1 MHDFPPQVPDMA
13 GPDVRAHTTPT
24 RRARAVVRWRLPRR
38 DFSRPETRSGV
49 RFLAWLLWQQL
60 PLLLLSSFLSVIEWL
75 PGSVG
80 PYLVGKIVDEGIIPG
95 DLATVGRL
103 SLIMFGLVVIG
114 IGASVLGHTFVVR
127 TWLVA
132 MYGSMK
138 LVTRKATQMGH
149 VLPQRTPTGEVLS
162 VSASDSDE
170 FGALTEIVSR
180 FVGALIAYL
189 VIAGLVL
196 STSVKL
202 GIVVLLTAPLIVLF
216 AMPLLRP
223 LQRREEIDRSRTSD
237 LTSMA
242 TDIVGGLRILRGI
255 GGERTFARNYAE
267 QSQYTRQAAVS
278 AGVWQ
283 AAVEATGVLF
293 SGLFLVALT
302 WLGAGEVVTGSLS
315 VGQLISFF
323 GYAIFMVW
331 PIQTFFELAQKWVR
345 CVVSARKTVAVLD
358 QQPPWQ
364 APRQPLTLPDHAEL
378 HDQESG
384 FVAEPGAFTI
394 IVSAVPDDSAAL
406 ADRLG
411 RYLPA
416 DHEPV
421 SLDVTNAL
429 KGRAARRAR
438 KQQRA
443 ERARRAEQD
452 RLLAGQKWGVSLG
465 TVDLADVGIDQ
476 VRERIVVS
484 DTASQVFAGTLQ
496 SAIDPHGRLSLAEA
510 ETMLH
515 VAAAEDVFAGSLG
528 GWQGRID
535 ERGRGLS
542 GGQRQRV
549 VLARVLG
556 LDPQILILVDPT
568 SAVDAHTEALIAER
582 LVAHRRG
589 KTTIVATVSPLLLHH
604 ADRVAFLV
612 NRRMVAQGTHEELLR
627 TNRDYRRTVARAL
640 DETPQSGAARATDA
654 RSAESSG
661 AARATDARSAEAG
674 DCDD

>member
-1 MHDFPPQVPDMA
+1 MHDFPPLVPDLA
-13 GPDVRAHTTPT
+13 GPDVRVSTTST
-24 RRARAVVRWRLPRR
+24 RKRRVVVRHRLPRR
-38 DFSRPETRSGV
+38 NFTDPETRGGA
-49 RFLAWLLWQQL
+49 RFLGWLMWQQL
-60 PLLLLSSFLSVIEWL
+60 PALVLTSLISVIEWL

-80 PYLVGKIVDEGIIPG
+80 PYIIGKIVDDGILPH
-95 DLATVGRL
+95 DMATVLRL
-103 SLIMFGLVVIG
+103 SSIMFGLVIIG
-114 IGASVLGHTFVVR
+114 IVASVLGHTMVVR

-132 MYGSMK
+132 MYGTMK
-138 LVTRKATQMGH
+138 LVTRKVTQMGH

-162 VSASDSDE
+162 VSAGDSDE
-170 FGALTEIVSR
+170 FGALTEILSR
-180 FVGALIAYL
+180 FAGALIAYL

-202 GIVVLLTAPLIVLF
+202 GIVVLVTAPLIVLF

-223 LQRREEIDRSRTSD
+223 LQRREEIERNRTSD

-242 TDIVGGLRILRGI
+242 TDIVAGLRILRGI
-255 GGERTFARNYAE
+255 GGEQTFARNYSG
-267 QSQYTRQAAVS
+267 QSQHTREAAVS

-283 AAVEATGVLF
+283 GAVDATSVLF

-302 WLGAGEVVTGSLS
+302 WLGAREVVAGDLT

-345 CVVSARKTVAVLD
+345 SVVSARKTVAVLD
-358 QQPPWQ
+358 HRPPWRT
-364 APRQPLTLPDHAEL
+364 PEPPLTLPDDDVL

-384 FVAEPGAFTI
+384 FVAQPGDFTI

-421 SLDVTNAL
+421 SLGVADGL
-429 KGRAARRAR
+429 KGRAARRAWKR
-438 KQQRA
+438 QRA
-443 ERARRAEQD
+443 EQAHQVERDQQ
-452 RLLAGQKWGVSLG
+452 LAGQKWGVSLG
-465 TVDLADVGIDQ
+465 SVDLADVPIDQ

-496 SAIDPHGRLSLAEA
+496 SAIDPEGRLSLEEA
-510 ETMLH
+510 ETALR
-515 VAAAEDVFAGSLG
+515 VAAAEDVFAGLQG

-549 VLARVLG
+549 VLARALA

-589 KTTIVATVSPLLLHH
+589 KTTILTTASPLLLHH
-604 ADRVAFLV
+604 ADRVAFLF
-612 NRRMVAQGTHEELLR
+612 NKQITAYGTHEELLR
-627 TNRDYRRTVARAL
+627 TNKDYRRTVARAL
-640 DETPQSGAARATDA
+640 DEP
-654 RSAESSG
+654 AEES
-661 AARATDARSAEAG
+661 
-674 DCDD
+674 DD

>member
-1 MHDFPPQVPDMA
+1 MHDFPPLVPDLA
-13 GPDVRAHTTPT
+13 GPDVRVYTTPT
-24 RRARAVVRWRLPRR
+24 RRRRAVVRRRLPRR
-38 DFSRPETRSGV
+38 DFSQPDTRSAI
-49 RFLAWLLWQQL
+49 RFLVWLLWQQL
-60 PLLLLSSFLSVIEWL
+60 PVLLLSSLISVLEWL

-80 PYLVGKIVDEGIIPG
+80 PYLVGKIVDEGIIPH
-95 DLATVGRL
+95 DLATVVRL
-103 SLIMFGLVVIG
+103 SLIMLGLVVIG
-114 IGASVLGHTFVVR
+114 IVASVLSHTLVVR

-138 LVTRKATQMGH
+138 LVTRKATQLGH

-162 VSASDSDE
+162 VSAGDSDE
-170 FGALTEIVSR
+170 FGALTEVVSR
-180 FVGALIAYL
+180 FAGALIAYL
-189 VIAGLVL
+189 VIASLVL

-202 GIVVLLTAPLIVLF
+202 GIVVLVTAPLIVLF

-223 LQRREEIDRSRTSD
+223 LQRREEIERTRTSE

-242 TDIVGGLRILRGI
+242 TDIVAGLRILRGI
-255 GGERTFARNYAE
+255 GGEQTFARNYAQ
-267 QSQYTRQAAVS
+267 QSQWTRQAAVS

-283 AAVEATGVLF
+283 GAVDATSVLF

-302 WLGAGEVVTGSLS
+302 WLGAREVVAGDLS

-331 PIQTFFELAQKWVR
+331 PIQTFFELVQKWIR
-345 CVVSARKTVAVLD
+345 SVVSARKTIAVLG
-358 QQPPWQ
+358 QQPPWHTPEQ
-364 APRQPLTLPDHAEL
+364 RLTLADKGVL

-384 FVAEPGAFTI
+384 FLAEPGEFTI
-394 IVSAVPDDSAAL
+394 IVSALPDDSAAL

-416 DHEPV
+416 EHEPV
-421 SLDVTNAL
+421 PLDVPEGL

-438 KQQRA
+438 KQQRMERAQQA
-443 ERARRAEQD
+443 ERD
-452 RLLAGQKWGVSLG
+452 RQLAGQRWGVSLG
-465 TVDLADVGIDQ
+465 TVDLADVPIDQ

-484 DTASQVFAGTLQ
+484 DAAGQVFAGTLQ
-496 SAIDPHGRLSLAEA
+496 SVIDPHGRLSLAEA
-510 ETMLH
+510 ETALRA
-515 VAAAEDVFAGSLG
+515 AAAEDVFDSLQG

-549 VLARVLG
+549 VLARALG

-582 LVAHRRG
+582 LVTHRRG
-589 KTTIVATVSPLLLHH
+589 KATIVTTVSPLLLHH
-604 ADRVAFLV
+604 ADRVAFLF
-612 NRRMVAQGTHEELLR
+612 NKRITAYGTHEELLQ
-627 TNRDYRRTVARAL
+627 TNQDYRRTVARAL
-640 DETPQSGAARATDA
+640 DEP
-654 RSAESSG
+654 
-661 AARATDARSAEAG
+661 AEAS
-674 DCDD
+674 DD

>member
-1 MHDFPPQVPDMA
+1 MLDFPPLVPDMA
-13 GPDVRAHTTPT
+13 GPDVRAHTTPN
-24 RRARAVVRWRLPRR
+24 RRGRVVVRRRLPRR
-38 DFSRPETRSGV
+38 DFSQPDTRSGV
-49 RFLAWLLWQQL
+49 RFLGWLLWQQL
-60 PLLLLSSFLSVIEWL
+60 PLLLLSSLISVIEWL

-95 DLATVGRL
+95 DLAIVVRL

-114 IGASVLGHTFVVR
+114 IIASVLSHTLVVR

-170 FGALTEIVSR
+170 FGALTEVVSR

-202 GIVVLLTAPLIVLF
+202 GIVVLVTAPLIVLF

-223 LQRREEIDRSRTSD
+223 LQRREEIERNRTSD

-255 GGERTFARNYAE
+255 GGEQTFARNYTE
-267 QSQYTRQAAVS
+267 QSRYTRQAAVS

-283 AAVEATGVLF
+283 GAVDATSVLF

-302 WLGAGEVVTGSLS
+302 WLGAGEVVAGDLS

-345 CVVSARKTVAVLD
+345 SVVSARKTVAVLD

-364 APRQPLTLPDHAEL
+364 APGQPLTLPDHAVL
-378 HDQESG
+378 HDQESE
-384 FVAEPGAFTI
+384 FTAEPGEFTI
-394 IVSAVPDDSAAL
+394 IVSALPDDSAAL

-421 SLDVTNAL
+421 ALDVTDGL

-443 ERARRAEQD
+443 ERARLAERD
-452 RLLAGQKWGVSLG
+452 RQLAGQKWGVSLG
-465 TVDLADVGIDQ
+465 TVDLADVPIDQ
-476 VRERIVVS
+476 VRKRIVVS

-510 ETMLH
+510 ETVLR
-515 VAAAEDVFAGSLG
+515 VAAAEDVFAGSHG

-589 KTTIVATVSPLLLHH
+589 RTTIVATVSPLLLHH

-612 NRRMVAQGTHEELLR
+612 NKRITAYGTHEELLQ
-627 TNRDYRRTVARAL
+627 TNANYRRTVARAL
-640 DETPQSGAARATDA
+640 DEP
-654 RSAESSG
+654 AEDS
-661 AARATDARSAEAG
+661 DE
-674 DCDD
+674 

>member
-1 MHDFPPQVPDMA
+1 MHDFPPLVPDLA
-13 GPDVRAHTTPT
+13 GPDARAHTTPT
-24 RRARAVVRWRLPRR
+24 RRGRVAVRWRLPRR
-38 DFSRPETRSGV
+38 DFSQPNTRSGV
-49 RFLAWLLWQQL
+49 RFLGWLLWQQL
-60 PLLLLSSFLSVIEWL
+60 PVLLLSSLISVIEWL

-80 PYLVGKIVDEGIIPG
+80 PYLVGKIVDDGIIPG

-103 SLIMFGLVVIG
+103 SLIMFGLVLIG
-114 IGASVLGHTFVVR
+114 IIASVLGHTVVVR
-127 TWLVA
+127 SWLVA

-170 FGALTEIVSR
+170 FGALTEVVSR

-196 STSVKL
+196 STSLKL
-202 GIVVLLTAPLIVLF
+202 GIVVLVTAPLIVLF

-223 LQRREEIDRSRTSD
+223 LQRREEIERNRTSD

-255 GGERTFARNYAE
+255 GGEQTFARNYSG
-267 QSQYTRQAAVS
+267 QSQYTRRAAVS

-283 AAVEATGVLF
+283 AAVDATSVLF

-302 WLGAGEVVTGSLS
+302 WLGAREVVAGDLS

-345 CVVSARKTVAVLD
+345 SVVSARKTVAVLD
-358 QQPPWQ
+358 QEPPWQ
-364 APRQPLTLPDHAEL
+364 APSQPLTLPDHAVL

-384 FVAEPGAFTI
+384 FAAEPGEFTI

-421 SLDVTNAL
+421 GLDVADGL

-438 KQQRA
+438 KQQLA
-443 ERARRAEQD
+443 ERARLAERD
-452 RLLAGQKWGVSLG
+452 RQLAGQKWGVSLG
-465 TVDLADVGIDQ
+465 TVDLADVPIDQ
-476 VRERIVVS
+476 VRTADCCQRHRKPGLRGDAAVGHRSAWTSQPRRGGDGAACRRGRRCVRWLPRRLAGS
-484 DTASQVFAGTLQ
+484 DRRAWSRAVGWPTTAGGAGTGAWARPADLDLGR
-496 SAIDPHGRLSLAEA
+496 SHLCRRRAYRGIDR
-510 ETMLH
+510 
-515 VAAAEDVFAGSLG
+515 
-528 GWQGRID
+528 
-535 ERGRGLS
+535 
-542 GGQRQRV
+542 
-549 VLARVLG
+549 
-556 LDPQILILVDPT
+556 
-568 SAVDAHTEALIAER
+568 
-582 LVAHRRG
+582 
-589 KTTIVATVSPLLLHH
+589 
-604 ADRVAFLV
+604 
-612 NRRMVAQGTHEELLR
+612 
-627 TNRDYRRTVARAL
+627 
-640 DETPQSGAARATDA
+640 
-654 RSAESSG
+654 
-661 AARATDARSAEAG
+661 
-674 DCDD
+674 

>member
-1 MHDFPPQVPDMA
+1 MHDFPPLVPDLA
-13 GPDVRAHTTPT
+13 GLDSSAYTTSN
-24 RRARAVVRWRLPRR
+24 RRGQVVVRRRLPRR
-38 DFSRPETRSGV
+38 DFADPETRGGA
-49 RFLAWLLWQQL
+49 RFLGWLMWQQL
-60 PLLLLSSFLSVIEWL
+60 PALVLSSLISVMEWL

-80 PYLVGKIVDEGIIPG
+80 PYIVGKIVDDGIVPH
-95 DLATVGRL
+95 DLTIVLRL
-103 SLIMFGLVVIG
+103 SLIMFGLVITG
-114 IGASVLGHTFVVR
+114 IIASVLGHTMVVR

-132 MYGSMK
+132 MYGTMK
-138 LVTRKATQMGH
+138 LVTRKVTQMGH

-162 VSASDSDE
+162 VSAGDSDE
-170 FGALTEIVSR
+170 FGSLTEILSR
-180 FVGALIAYL
+180 FAGALIAYL

-196 STSVKL
+196 STSIKM

-223 LQRREEIDRSRTSD
+223 LQRREEIERNRTSD

-242 TDIVGGLRILRGI
+242 TDIVAGLRILRGI
-255 GGERTFARNYAE
+255 GGEQTFARNYAD
-267 QSQYTRQAAVS
+267 QSQRTREAAVS
-278 AGVWQ
+278 AGIWQ
-283 AAVEATGVLF
+283 GAVDATSVLF

-302 WLGAGEVVTGSLS
+302 WLGAREVVAGELT

-345 CVVSARKTVAVLD
+345 SVVSARKTVAVLD
-358 QQPPWQ
+358 HQPPWR
-364 APRQPLTLPDHAEL
+364 PPEPPLTLPDHDVL

-384 FVAEPGAFTI
+384 FVARPSEFTI

-411 RYLPA
+411 RYLPG
-416 DHEPV
+416 DQEPV
-421 SLDVTNAL
+421 SLVVADGL
-429 KGRAARRAR
+429 KGRAARRAWKR
-438 KQQRA
+438 QRA
-443 ERARRAEQD
+443 EYARQVERD
-452 RLLAGQKWGVSLG
+452 RQLAGQKWGVSLG
-465 TVDLADVGIDQ
+465 SVDLADVPIDQ

-496 SAIDPHGRLSLAEA
+496 SVIDPHGRLSLSEA
-510 ETMLH
+510 ETALR
-515 VAAAEDVFAGSLG
+515 VAAAEDVFTGLQG

-549 VLARVLG
+549 VLARALG

-589 KTTIVATVSPLLLHH
+589 RTTIVTTASPLLLHH
-604 ADRVAFLV
+604 ADRVAFLF
-612 NRRMVAQGTHEELLR
+612 NKQITAYGTHEELLQ
-627 TNRDYRRTVARAL
+627 TNPDYRRTVARAL
-640 DETPQSGAARATDA
+640 DEAPSMGTDRATDA
-654 RSAESSG
+654 R
-661 AARATDARSAEAG
+661 TAEAEG
-674 DCDD
+674 SDD

>member
-1 MHDFPPQVPDMA
+1 MHDFPPLVPDLA
-13 GPDVRAHTTPT
+13 GPDSATDTTST
-24 RRARAVVRWRLPRR
+24 QRGRVVVRGRLPKR
-38 DFSRPETRSGV
+38 DFTDPETRGGA
-49 RFLAWLLWQQL
+49 RFLGWLMWQQL
-60 PLLLLSSFLSVIEWL
+60 PALALTSLISVIEWL

-80 PYLVGKIVDEGIIPG
+80 PYIVGKIVDEGIVPH
-95 DLATVGRL
+95 DMATVLRL
-103 SLIMFGLVVIG
+103 SLILFGLVITG
-114 IGASVLGHTFVVR
+114 IIASVLGHTMVVR

-132 MYGSMK
+132 MYGTMK
-138 LVTRKATQMGH
+138 LVTRKVTQMGH
-149 VLPQRTPTGEVLS
+149 ILPRRTPTGEVLS
-162 VSASDSDE
+162 VSAGDSDE
-170 FGALTEIVSR
+170 FGSLTEIVSR

-196 STSVKL
+196 STSIKM
-202 GIVVLLTAPLIVLF
+202 GIVVLVTAPLIVLF

-223 LQRREEIDRSRTSD
+223 LQRREEIERNRTSD

-242 TDIVGGLRILRGI
+242 TDIVAGLRILRGI
-255 GGERTFARNYAE
+255 GGERTFSRNYAD
-267 QSQYTRQAAVS
+267 QSQRTREAAVS

-283 AAVEATGVLF
+283 SGVDATSVLF

-302 WLGAGEVVTGSLS
+302 WLGAREVVAGDLT

-345 CVVSARKTVAVLD
+345 SVVSARKTVAVLD
-358 QQPPWQ
+358 HQPPWRT
-364 APRQPLTLPDHAEL
+364 PEPPLTLPDHDVL

-384 FVAEPGAFTI
+384 FAARPGEFTI
-394 IVSAVPDDSAAL
+394 IVSALPDDSAAL

-411 RYLPA
+411 RYLPS

-421 SLDVTNAL
+421 SLEVADGL
-429 KGRAARRAR
+429 KGRAARRAW
-438 KQQRA
+438 KQHRA
-443 ERARRAEQD
+443 EHALQVERD
-452 RLLAGQKWGVSLG
+452 RQLAGQKWGVSLG
-465 TVDLADVGIDQ
+465 SVDLADVPIDQ

-496 SAIDPHGRLSLAEA
+496 SVVDPHARLSLSEA
-510 ETMLH
+510 ETVMG
-515 VAAAEDVFAGSLG
+515 VAAAEDVFTGLQG
-528 GWQGRID
+528 GWQGKID

-549 VLARVLG
+549 VLARALG
-556 LDPQILILVDPT
+556 LDPQVLILVDPT

-589 KTTIVATVSPLLLHH
+589 KTTIVITASPLLLHH

-612 NRRMVAQGTHEELLR
+612 NNRISAYGTHEELLR
-627 TNRDYRRTVARAL
+627 TNPDYRRTVARAL
-640 DETPQSGAARATDA
+640 DERAEG
-654 RSAESSG
+654 S
-661 AARATDARSAEAG
+661 
-674 DCDD
+674 DD

>member
-1 MHDFPPQVPDMA
+1 MHDFPPLVPYFA
-13 GPDVRAHTTPT
+13 GPDARVSTTPT
-24 RRARAVVRWRLPRR
+24 RRRRAVVRRRLPRR
-38 DFSRPETRSGV
+38 DFSQPDTRSAI
-49 RFLAWLLWQQL
+49 RFLVWLLWQQL
-60 PLLLLSSFLSVIEWL
+60 PVLLLSSLISVLEWL

-80 PYLVGKIVDEGIIPG
+80 PYLVGKIVDEGIIPH
-95 DLATVGRL
+95 DLTTVVQL
-103 SLIMFGLVVIG
+103 SLIMFGLVIIG
-114 IGASVLGHTFVVR
+114 IVASVLSHTLVVR

-138 LVTRKATQMGH
+138 LVTRKTTQLGH
-149 VLPQRTPTGEVLS
+149 VLPQRTSTGEVLS
-162 VSASDSDE
+162 VSAGDSDE
-170 FGALTEIVSR
+170 FGSLTEVVSR

-189 VIAGLVL
+189 VIASLVL

-202 GIVVLLTAPLIVLF
+202 GIVVLVTAPLIVLF

-223 LQRREEIDRSRTSD
+223 LQRREEIERTRTSE

-242 TDIVGGLRILRGI
+242 TDIVAGLRILRGI
-255 GGERTFARNYAE
+255 GGEQTFARNYAH
-267 QSQYTRQAAVS
+267 QSQWTRQAAVS

-283 AAVEATGVLF
+283 GAIDATSVLF

-302 WLGAGEVVTGSLS
+302 WLGAREVVAGDLS

-331 PIQTFFELAQKWVR
+331 PIQTFFELVQKWIR
-345 CVVSARKTVAVLD
+345 SVVSARKTIAVLG
-358 QQPPWQ
+358 QQPPWHTAEQ
-364 APRQPLTLPDHAEL
+364 RLTLPDRDVL

-384 FVAEPGAFTI
+384 FVAEPGEFTI
-394 IVSAVPDDSAAL
+394 IVSALPDDSAAL

-416 DHEPV
+416 EHEPV
-421 SLDVTNAL
+421 PLDVAEGL

-438 KQQRA
+438 KQQQMERAWLA
-443 ERARRAEQD
+443 ERD
-452 RLLAGQKWGVSLG
+452 RQLAGQKWGVSLG
-465 TVDLADVGIDQ
+465 TVDLADVPIDQ

-484 DTASQVFAGTLQ
+484 DTTGQVFAGTLQ
-496 SAIDPHGRLSLAEA
+496 SVIDPHGRLSLAEA
-510 ETMLH
+510 ETVLRA
-515 VAAAEDVFAGSLG
+515 AAAEDVFEGLQG

-549 VLARVLG
+549 VLARALG

-589 KTTIVATVSPLLLHH
+589 KTTIVTTVSPLLLHH
-604 ADRVAFLV
+604 ADRVAFLF
-612 NRRMVAQGTHEELLR
+612 NRWITAYGTHEELLQ
-627 TNRDYRRTVARAL
+627 TNQDYRRTVARAL
-640 DETPQSGAARATDA
+640 DEP
-654 RSAESSG
+654 
-661 AARATDARSAEAG
+661 AEAS
-674 DCDD
+674 DD